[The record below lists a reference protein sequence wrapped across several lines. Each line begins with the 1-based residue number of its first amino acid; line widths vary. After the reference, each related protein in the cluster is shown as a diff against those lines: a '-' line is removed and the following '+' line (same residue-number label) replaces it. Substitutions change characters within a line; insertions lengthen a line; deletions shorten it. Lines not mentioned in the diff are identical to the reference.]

1 MTRFTDS
8 VYEFD
13 DFRLDPKRRVLRLRH
28 EPVPLT
34 PKAFEMLLVLVES
47 EGVLMTKEE
56 LMKAVWADSF
66 VEESNLTQIVFVL
79 RKALGE
85 TADRRYILTV
95 QGKGYRFA
103 ADVKEIPGN
112 GEGPS
117 VVSSPLS
124 VEAGVS
130 EAIQPEVKYP
140 GYPGHP
146 LRRSSDRPV
155 SRRRWPYFA
164 GALAILL
171 VVAAGTLRWSGART
185 PPQAPRGRVML
196 AVLPFQN
203 LTGDRG
209 QDYFSD
215 GMTEEMISQ
224 LGNLDPQHLGVIGR
238 TSVMHYKSSQPPLD
252 QVGRELGVQY
262 VLEGSVRR
270 DSDKVRITARLVQ
283 IKDQTDLWARKYDR
297 DLSNL
302 LVLQGEIAQE
312 ISDEI
317 QLTLRDHTKITPPSK
332 PSLSPQT
339 YEAYDLYL
347 KGRYFWNQ
355 RSVEGFHR
363 AIDYFQQSISRDPS
377 YARAYAGL
385 ADSYTLLNSYGG
397 APPIESMP
405 KARAAALKA
414 LELDESLAEAHTSLA
429 LITENYDWDWPTAEK
444 EYRRTIE
451 LDPNYATAHHWYA
464 EYLTWLGRF
473 DEALGESE
481 KARQLD
487 PLSPIIAVDNGQ
499 ILYYSRQYDRAIAK
513 FRSVIEMYPD
523 FRRGLLI
530 GPYEQKGMYA
540 EALADSEQWRRS
552 FGDSAYNLAE
562 LAYIY
567 GRAGEPVQARHALA
581 KLEELNRRQPIDP
594 AILSRAYLG
603 IGDNNQALFLLEK
616 ASAQHSN
623 LMTTLKV
630 DPRYDPL
637 RSDPRF
643 QDLMRRVG
651 LAQ

>member
-1 MTRFTDS
+1 VTRFTDS

-13 DFRLDPKRRVLRLRH
+13 DFRLDPRKRVLRLGH
-28 EPVPLT
+28 TPVPLT
-34 PKAFEMLLVLVES
+34 PKAFEMLLVLVQS
-47 EGVLMTKEE
+47 QGVLMTKEE

-66 VEESNLTQIVFVL
+66 VEESNLTQVVFVL

-103 ADVKEIPGN
+103 ADVKEIPGSLPA
-112 GEGPS
+112 GAEPS
-117 VVSSPLS
+117 AADSGQALVSHAGRGTSDAAQSDHSPVHS
-124 VEAGVS
+124 
-130 EAIQPEVKYP
+130 
-140 GYPGHP
+140 
-146 LRRSSDRPV
+146 PV
-155 SRRRWPYFA
+155 WQRWPYLG
-164 GALAILL
+164 GALGILVIAL
-171 VVAAGTLRWSGART
+171 SVGYLGWSHSRT
-185 PPQAPRGRVML
+185 QPQPPRGRVML

-317 QLTLRDHTKITPPSK
+317 QLTLGDHKKITPPSK

-363 AIDYFQQSISRDPS
+363 AIGYFQQSISKDPK

-397 APPIESMP
+397 APFMTN
-405 KARAAALKA
+405 ARAAALKA
-414 LELDESLAEAHTSLA
+414 LELDEGLAEAHTSLA

-444 EYRRTIE
+444 EYRRAIE

-473 DEALGESE
+473 DEAFVESE

-523 FRRGLLI
+523 FRTGLLI

-540 EALADSEQWRRS
+540 EALADCERWRRS
-552 FGDSAYNLAE
+552 SGDSAYNLAE
-562 LAYIY
+562 IAYIY
-567 GRAGEPVQARHALA
+567 GRTGEPVQARHSLA
-581 KLEELNRRQPIDP
+581 KLEELNRRRPIDP
-594 AILSRAYLG
+594 AVISGAYLG
-603 IGDNNQALFLLEK
+603 MGDNDHALLWLEK
-616 ASAQHSN
+616 AYAQHSN
-623 LMTTLKV
+623 VMTTLKV
-630 DPRYDPL
+630 EPRYDPL

-651 LAQ
+651 L

>member
-13 DFRLDPKRRVLRLRH
+13 NFRVDPKTRVLRLGR

-34 PKAFEMLLVLVES
+34 PKAFEMLLVLVRS
-47 EGVLMTKEE
+47 QGRLMLKDE
-56 LMKAVWADSF
+56 LIKAVWPDSF
-66 VEESNLTQIVFVL
+66 VEDSNLTQIVFVL
-79 RKALGE
+79 RKVLEE
-85 TADRRYILTV
+85 TPDRRYILTV
-95 QGKGYRFA
+95 QGQGYRFV
-103 ADVKEIPGN
+103 ADVKEIPGSIPT
-112 GEGPS
+112 GTE
-117 VVSSPLS
+117 LS
-124 VEAGVS
+124 VAASGQALAS
-130 EAIQPEVKYP
+130 
-140 GYPGHP
+140 HP
-146 LRRSSDRPV
+146 RQGTSNAVPLDHSLVRQ
-155 SRRRWPYFA
+155 RWLYLG
-164 GALAILL
+164 GALGILA
-171 VVAAGTLRWSGART
+171 VALSIAYLGWLYFRT
-185 PPQAPRGRVML
+185 QSQPPRDRVML

-203 LTGDRG
+203 LTGDRE

-215 GMTEEMISQ
+215 GMTEEMIAQ
-224 LGNLDPQHLGVIGR
+224 LGNLDPQHVGVIGR
-238 TSVMHYKSSQPPLD
+238 TSVMRYKNSQPSLN

-270 DSDKVRITARLVQ
+270 DSGKVRITARLVQ
-283 IKDQTDLWARKYDR
+283 IKDQTNLWARKYDR

-312 ISDEI
+312 ICDEI
-317 QLTLRDHTKITPPSK
+317 QLTLGDHKKITPSSK
-332 PSLSPQT
+332 PSLSPQA

-355 RSVEGFHR
+355 RSLEGFHR
-363 AIDYFQQSISRDPS
+363 AIDYFQQSISKDPN

-405 KARAAALKA
+405 KARTAALKA

-444 EYRRTIE
+444 EYRRAIE

-473 DEALGESE
+473 DEAFNESE

-499 ILYYSRQYDRAIAK
+499 IFYYSRQYDRAIAK
-513 FRSVIEMYPD
+513 FRSVIEMHPD

-530 GPYEQKGMYA
+530 SSYEQKGMYA

-552 FGDSAYNLAE
+552 FGESAYNLAE

-567 GRAGEPVQARHALA
+567 GRTGEHVQARHTLA
-581 KLEELNRRQPIDP
+581 KLEELNRRQTIDT

-603 IGDNNQALFLLEK
+603 IGDNNQALFWLEK

-637 RSDPRF
+637 RNDPRF
-643 QDLMRRVG
+643 QDLVRHVG
-651 LAQ
+651 LAE